1 MKKISLVPL
10 VCLVA
15 TTIFAQDKTADIDKI
30 FSWATPTAP
39 GCVCAVAQNGKI
51 ILNRAYGAADLE
63 REVPLNTNSIFDIG
77 SLMKQFV
84 ALKSCRCFGLCGSKS
99 PRLQT
104 MCWGTRG
111 SRSQW
116 LQLELPRVSIAIAG

>member
-39 GCVCAVAQNGKI
+39 GCVCAVAQNGKM
-51 ILNRAYGAADLE
+51 ILNRAYVAADLE

-84 ALKSCRCFGLCGSKS
+84 AAATLILV
-99 PRLQT
+99 Q
-104 MCWGTRG
+104 
-111 SRSQW
+111 
-116 LQLELPRVSIAIAG
+116 E

>member
-30 FSWATPTAP
+30 FSWTTPTAP

-51 ILNRAYGAADLE
+51 IFKVNLSDQILLDFSGNAQVNMGW
-63 REVPLNTNSIFDIG
+63 G
-77 SLMKQFV
+77 G
-84 ALKSCRCFGLCGSKS
+84 KSHPGDNN
-99 PRLQT
+99 
-104 MCWGTRG
+104 
-111 SRSQW
+111 
-116 LQLELPRVSIAIAG
+116 